1 MATFVYSP
9 TVTAHVEVTNK
20 KNVSEIIDISDDLIA
35 GKLSLRTNGMHL
47 FQFQLQNAQRKY
59 DGLIRPMDRIVVS
72 MSRIGSPLRVFS
84 GYLNNGPIFSVWP
97 RVLNMT
103 ASCALKKLQFWYW
116 DASSVASQNL
126 INSWRQN
133 QAQASQGASASGTQP
148 NAADG
153 GIRDMVIQLLTEV
166 VGWPQE
172 KIHIGAIP
180 DRWFDFATSVGDEII
195 KASDESSLIGTLGG
209 GAAVGGSSLT
219 SNSSLPGGLYAG
231 VTLSDNQAS
240 NAATIYNVA
249 ATRGLSPHAAAL
261 GIGTA
266 MQESSLTNLSG
277 GDRDS
282 VGLFQQRPSQG
293 WGTPAQ
299 LQDPQYS
306 AGKFFDALVKVPNY
320 ESLPFSAAAQAVQR
334 SGTPG
339 AYAKWENFA
348 NALVA
353 ILVKNGKNQSNASS
367 VATGVGGTGALA
379 SAGATGTN
387 IASVAFNLI
396 QRHPPG
402 YIRYEEGGDDSFN
415 NPDPRVLDCSS
426 FVDWVFYHTTGRPL
440 NPSGGRSTA
449 HSIGP
454 QCVNIDV
461 ADAKNIK
468 GALLFIGGVG
478 RETHVEV
485 SLGNG
490 YTAAAHTNQVPLA
503 QQVDIGKA
511 GGFTH
516 GGLLPGINYSNA
528 ATTQAAANLITAV
541 LKYKTTTS
549 AANQFLPGGAASNP
563 VNQSGSG
570 TADPFN
576 ALVNVYTWGFA
587 PSNDGDVFAGPR
599 AMMNDEPIM
608 PYVSNLLSASMRSWC
623 CAPNGDFMAWFPDY
637 FNIWGITAVM
647 NVKAIELM
655 DFTVDWSD
663 QQIVTHQYVVGVP
676 QALFDTSSGSV
687 SPYDPSGGAGQLYW
701 EIYSQGVAT
710 MDFPQIFRAIFGQ
723 DATQEFVN
731 NYLSRFGGRPNMVT
745 IPTIAQGR
753 PEFFMALYL
762 FMQRWANQFQANI
775 PTTFMPELWPGMILR
790 LPEFN
795 FQCYITEVDHTF
807 QFGPDGGFQTTSQI
821 CAPARID
828 DQTTMFGLL
837 PLGGQVYAKP
847 INPNKPVTPP
857 STAQQKGA
865 PPLPLPT
872 ADTSGTVG
880 ALPLITGGTG

>member
-9 TVTAHVEVTNK
+9 TITAHVEVTNK
-20 KNVSEIIDISDDLIA
+20 KNQQEIIDISNDLIA
-35 GKLSLRTNGMHL
+35 GKVNLRTNGVHL

-59 DGLIRPMDRIVVS
+59 DGLIRPMDRIVIS
-72 MSRIGSPLRVFS
+72 MSRIGSPLRTMS
-84 GYLNNGPIFSVWP
+84 GYMNNGPIFSVWP

-103 ASCALKKLQFWYW
+103 ASCTLKKLQFWYW

-126 INSWRQN
+126 ILSWQ
-133 QAQASQGASASGTQP
+133 QAQAANSNVTNKGAGTQP

-180 DRWFDFATSVGDEII
+180 ARWFDFATSVGDEII
-195 KASDESSLIGTLGG
+195 KASDESALVGTLGG
-209 GAAVGGSSLT
+209 SAAVAGTSLT
-219 SNSSLPGGLYAG
+219 VNGSLPAGSYAG
-231 VTLSDNQAS
+231 VALTKDQAN
-240 NAATIYNVA
+240 NAAVIYNVA
-249 ATRGLSPHAAAL
+249 ASQGLTPHDAAL
-261 GIGTA
+261 GIATA
-266 MQESSLTNLSG
+266 MQESSLTNLPG

-299 LQDPQYS
+299 LQDPTYS
-306 AGKFFDALVKVPNY
+306 AGKFFAALIKLPDY
-320 ESLPFSAAAQAVQR
+320 ESSNFNNIIQEVQR
-334 SGTPG
+334 SGTPN
-339 AYAKWENFA
+339 AYGRWENFA
-348 NALVA
+348 NACVA
-353 ILVKNGKNQSNASS
+353 VLVKTGQNQSNASS
-367 VATGVGGTGALA
+367 LTGGSGGAGALA
-379 SAGATGTN
+379 SGGATGTN

-396 QRHPPG
+396 KSQPPG
-402 YIRYEEGGDDSFN
+402 HIRYQEGGDSAYND
-415 NPDPRVLDCSS
+415 PDPRVLDCSS
-426 FVDWVFYHTTGRPL
+426 FVDWVFYHTTGQPL
-440 NPSGGRSTA
+440 HPGGGRSTA

-461 ADAKNIK
+461 EDAKNIK
-468 GALLFIGGVG
+468 GALLFIGPVG
-478 RETHVEV
+478 SETHVEV

-490 YTAAAHTNQVPLA
+490 FTAAAHTSQVPLP
-503 QQVDIGKA
+503 QQVDVQQA
-511 GGFTH
+511 GSFTH
-516 GGLLPGINYSNA
+516 GGLLPGINYSSS
-528 ATTQAAANLITAV
+528 ATTQAAANLITSL

-549 AANQFLPGGAASNP
+549 DPTQFGANATPSSPDNQTGAGA
-563 VNQSGSG
+563 
-570 TADPFN
+570 TDPFN
-576 ALVNVYTWGFA
+576 ALVNVYTWGFN

-608 PYVSNLLSASMRSWC
+608 PYISNLLGASMRSWC
-623 CAPNGDFMAWFPDY
+623 SAPNGDFMAWFPDY
-637 FNIWGITAVM
+637 FNIWGITAIM

-687 SPYDPSGGAGQLYW
+687 SPYDPSGGSGQLYW
-701 EIYSQGVAT
+701 ELYTQGVAT

-723 DATQEFVN
+723 DATTEFVQ
-731 NYLSRFGGRPNMVT
+731 NYLSRFGGRPNMIT
-745 IPTIAQGR
+745 IPTISQGR

-775 PTTFMPELWPGMILR
+775 PLTFMPELWPGMILR

-795 FQCYITEVDHTF
+795 FQAYITEVEHTF
-807 QFGPDGGFQTTSQI
+807 QFGPNGGFQTNAQV

-828 DQTTMFGLL
+828 DQTSMFGLL

-847 INPNKPVTPP
+847 VTPVSP
-857 STAQQKGA
+857 TTKTKTPANTTTTA
-865 PPLPLPT
+865 PPLPLPPLSNP
-872 ADTSGTVG
+872 SGV
-880 ALPLITGGTG
+880 LPFASGG